1 MSKNSQARRKRFFAL
16 QRKYL
21 CIPYV
26 VFLVLFV
33 IIPIFIIV
41 AYAFTK
47 ETTNPVTGAKS
58 LTFSFDA
65 AVSFFTTWSKINVL
79 FVSLFI
85 ALLTTLICL
94 LIGYPLA
101 YFLADKKVNK
111 NAVLVTLFVAP
122 MWINFVLRTGAT
134 RDLLTWM
141 GINGGNHPYLATLIG
156 MVQNYLPF
164 VILPLYTTMLK
175 LEKVQIEAA
184 ADLGAN
190 PFQVF
195 YKNILPQSVPGIVS
209 ATTMTFMPTM
219 SSYVISDT
227 LSEGKITLFGN
238 YINLEFTN
246 TAWHDGSFMALIMLA
261 LIGLTMLL
269 TKGNNKV
276 ETRGSLL

>member
-1 MSKNSQARRKRFFAL
+1 MSKNSEGKTKRFFAL

-26 VFLVLFV
+26 VFLILFV

-41 AYAFTK
+41 VYAFTK
-47 ETTNPVTGAKS
+47 ETTNPVTGVKS

-175 LEKVQIEAA
+175 LDKSQIEAA

-190 PFQVF
+190 PVQVF

-246 TAWHDGSFMALIMLA
+246 TAWNDGSFMALIMLA

-269 TKGNNKV
+269 TKGNSKA